1 MRIAAALAPS
11 ILLLAASAC
20 GGHHAAGSSGDLS
33 VSEVERAFKEAGA
46 PLQQGFELNGVVTL
60 IPPDGSV
67 RYSAMV
73 FTTHGIIGVRSQ
85 ASDVNEVVRNVVVAY
100 RPSSPAA
107 SRVRAAISRLRR
119 NSG

>member
-33 VSEVERAFKEAGA
+33 VSEVERAFEEAGA
-46 PLQQGFELNGVVTL
+46 PL
-60 IPPDGSV
+60 

-107 SRVRAAISRLRR
+107 SRVRAAISQLRR